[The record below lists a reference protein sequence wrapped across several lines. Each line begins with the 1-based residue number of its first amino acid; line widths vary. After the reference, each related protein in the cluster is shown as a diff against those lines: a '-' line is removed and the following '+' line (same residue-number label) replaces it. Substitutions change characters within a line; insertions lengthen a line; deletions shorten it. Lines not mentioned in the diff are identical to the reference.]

1 MWTNSFMKRYSIVI
15 ALVFFGLAANA
26 QQDPQF
32 SQNLFNNI
40 AINPG
45 YAGSNDAISAVAL
58 HRSQWMGFLGAPST
72 TNLGVEAAMPMLNG
86 GLGLNV
92 MTDNI
97 AQNEFLGLNLS
108 YAYRTEMAGG
118 NLGIGF
124 SVGML
129 QDGVNGGDYVSEVGT
144 DPTIPNGDEK
154 AAGFD
159 LGAGLFR
166 FVKHPFKPTYN

>member
-1 MWTNSFMKRYSIVI
+1 MWNKSFMKKYSILF
-15 ALVFFGLAANA
+15 ALAFFWIEADA

-45 YAGSNDAISAVAL
+45 YAGSNDAISATAL

-72 TNLGVEAAMPMLNG
+72 TNLGVEAAMPMLHG

-97 AQNEFLGLNLS
+97 AQNEFLGLTYLTL
-108 YAYRTEMAGG
+108 TEQSW
-118 NLGIGF
+118 L
-124 SVGML
+124 
-129 QDGVNGGDYVSEVGT
+129 EV
-144 DPTIPNGDEK
+144 I
-154 AAGFD
+154 
-159 LGAGLFR
+159 
-166 FVKHPFKPTYN
+166 

>member
-1 MWTNSFMKRYSIVI
+1 MWNNSFMKKYSILI
-15 ALVFFGLAANA
+15 ALAFFGLVANA

-45 YAGSNDAISAVAL
+45 YAGSNDAISATAL
-58 HRSQWMGFLGAPST
+58 HRSQWLGFTGAPTT
-72 TNLGVEAAMPMLNG
+72 TNLGVEAAMPMLHG

-108 YAYRTEMAGG
+108 YAYRTELAGG
-118 NLGIGF
+118 NLGIGV

-129 QDGVNGGDYVSEVGT
+129 QDGVKGGRLCS
-144 DPTIPNGDEK
+144 
-154 AAGFD
+154 
-159 LGAGLFR
+159 
-166 FVKHPFKPTYN
+166 